1 LNHRITST
9 AASLGIIDLVEDN
22 THLEDLKPA
31 MVLTKMMEA
40 ESFTDEQRTMI
51 MQAFLQL
58 SEMEE
63 EDEEE

>member
-1 LNHRITST
+1 
-9 AASLGIIDLVEDN
+9 VEDN

-31 MVLTKMMEA
+31 MVLTKMMES